1 MAWSQSDVTTLEKA
15 IATGAR
21 SVRFA
26 DGRMVEYN
34 SLKDLLTVLDI
45 VKAALAGGDVP
56 RVSYAK
62 FTRV

>member
-1 MAWSQSDVTTLEKA
+1 MAWSQSDIATLEQA
-15 IATGAR
+15 IATGAK

-34 SLKDLLTVLDI
+34 SLKDLLTALDL
-45 VKAALAGGDVP
+45 VKSALAGGNVP

-62 FTRV
+62 FTRA